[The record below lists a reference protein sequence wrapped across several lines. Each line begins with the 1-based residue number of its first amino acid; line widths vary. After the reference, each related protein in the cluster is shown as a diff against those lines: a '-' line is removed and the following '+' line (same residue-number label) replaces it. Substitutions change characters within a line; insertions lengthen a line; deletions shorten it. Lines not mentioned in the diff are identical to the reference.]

1 MEPGE
6 GNRDNISAEVDLL
19 MTELK
24 PCQLIPNVSV
34 GLELEKL
41 KSWESALF
49 ALSTASED
57 CVTQTPFF
65 DGNLAHFQPGLGA
78 GVDLRKILPAV
89 VMWWWLCSY

>member
-34 GLELEKL
+34 GLKLEKL

-57 CVTQTPFF
+57 CVTQTPSF
-65 DGNLAHFQPGLGA
+65 DGNLAPLQPGLGA
-78 GVDLRKILPAV
+78 GVDLGKILPSV
-89 VMWWWLCSY
+89 VSW